1 MPLSIQI
8 SPNKK
13 IGVPFKK
20 ALTVKEFIKEIVKR
34 ANLSTNVEYK
44 LEYQNAELFEEDT
57 LEELNIL
64 DSSELVLI
72 DPSIN
77 INTTT
82 TTTTTT
88 TSTTTPPSIEPSTSV
103 PNQASDNS
111 GGENLI
117 STQLNKLDLN
127 NNNNNNNN
135 NQQNDSLNLSE
146 PIKKQVELY
155 ESEIKQLD
163 VIVLDLSGSMKS
175 AAFKGS
181 RVPGEVEMSRIEL
194 AQTLFQT
201 FTDKAV
207 SLEVPVAVGLVTFG
221 EIIELTFDL
230 TRNFDSF
237 STELG
242 EVVANQCKTR
252 LFEAI
257 QLAAETLVKFKES
270 CDTAATGGLKLSSN
284 PMLRVFCLTDGEDNS
299 NFDPYPVYQFM
310 KKHNIILDSIPIGL
324 DGRERLSSF
333 SQATGGSCFIADSSL
348 EGVELFEREALLSLS
363 ARDNFKPF
371 SLDIKT
377 KLDFNK
383 VSGTYQKTIE
393 RKVEPAFQNVQLK
406 QTIDTSSAAESK
418 FIGASRRVFKEYIK
432 FKEEISSHGPYS
444 QFTLFLDENN
454 IVAWKIIM
462 QGPQQSPYH
471 KGLFALSVN
480 FPDNYPMSAPKIRFL
495 TKIYHCNINNDGNI
509 CLDILKDMWSPAL
522 TISKVMLSISNLLV
536 TPNPHDPLDV
546 VKAGV
551 YRDDI
556 NNYNKNCEEWCER
569 YAAFSIEDL
578 KKIHA
583 LI

>member
-8 SPNKK
+8 SQNKK

-20 ALTVKEFIKEIVKR
+20 TLTVKEFIKEIVKR
-34 ANLSTNVEYK
+34 GNLSPNVEYK
-44 LEYQNAELFEEDT
+44 LEYQNAELFEDDT

-72 DPSIN
+72 DPSYTS
-77 INTTT
+77 NTTT

-88 TSTTTPPSIEPSTSV
+88 SSNEPSSSL

-111 GGENLI
+111 GEGLL
-117 STQLNKLDLN
+117 STELNKLDLN
-127 NNNNNNNN
+127 NYNNNNNNSN
-135 NQQNDSLNLSE
+135 KQNDILKETNSPTE
-146 PIKKQVELY
+146 PIKKVDLY

-175 AAFKGS
+175 AAFRGS
-181 RVPGEVEMSRIEL
+181 KVPGEIEMSRIEL

-201 FTDKAV
+201 FTDKAI

-221 EIIELTFDL
+221 ERIELTFDL

-257 QLAAETLVKFKES
+257 QLAAETLVKFKENCAS
-270 CDTAATGGLKLSSN
+270 GGSGGFKLSSN

-299 NFDPYPVYQFM
+299 SVDPYPVYQFM

-324 DGRERLSSF
+324 DGRQRLSSF

-348 EGVELFEREALLSLS
+348 EGVELFEREALLSLA
-363 ARDNFKPF
+363 ARDNYKPF
-371 SLDIKT
+371 SMDIKT
-377 KLDFNK
+377 KVDFNN
-383 VSGTYQKTIE
+383 VTGTYQKTIE

-406 QTIDTSSAAESK
+406 QTIDTSTQAESK
-418 FIGASRRVFKEYIK
+418 FFGSKKRIFMEYKHFKD
-432 FKEEISSHGPYS
+432 EIASHGPYS
-444 QFTLFLDENN
+444 QFTLFVDENN
-454 IVAWKIIM
+454 ISAWKIIM
-462 QGPQQSPYH
+462 KGPQQSPYN

-480 FPDNYPMSAPKIRFL
+480 FPDNYPMAAPKVRFL

-522 TISKVMLSISNLLV
+522 TISKVMLSISQLLV
-536 TPNPHDPLDV
+536 SPNPHDPLDV

-551 YRDDI
+551 YRDNVDK
-556 NNYNKNCEEWCER
+556 YNKNSEEWCET
-569 YAAFSIEDL
+569 YACFSIEDL
-578 KKIHA
+578 KKIHG